1 MFSVSS
7 LTTNYFYFLFKG
19 GLLSEQGLV
28 YQDSEELTPLIESKS
43 MTQNKILNESSKYK
57 DPNLGLSN
65 GLLRSNIEVA
75 CK

>member
-1 MFSVSS
+1 M
-7 LTTNYFYFLFKG
+7 
-19 GLLSEQGLV
+19 SEQGLV